1 MKNGSEHMDRVE
13 NEQTSSTQKFKNIE
27 NGMDVRVGSVASCQ
41 QETKVAGQSAGSWKS
56 YPKLF
61 GEGMVS
67 NVSNG
72 KQDDEF
78 VQPMVYCW
86 PELEKIAAFDTS
98 YLNSKAAVVI
108 FSPSRYLGK
117 KDDMMLYI
125 WVGSSFD
132 HDLSQ
137 VHVKRDKDLV
147 DLEQIDWVKVGQY
160 VLTEIG
166 LPENTEIKVLR
177 TLFSCFTYSFL
188 NFCC

>member
-1 MKNGSEHMDRVE
+1 M
-13 NEQTSSTQKFKNIE
+13 
-27 NGMDVRVGSVASCQ
+27 
-41 QETKVAGQSAGSWKS
+41 
-56 YPKLF
+56 
-61 GEGMVS
+61 
-67 NVSNG
+67 
-72 KQDDEF
+72 
-78 VQPMVYCW
+78 
-86 PELEKIAAFDTS
+86 EKIAAFDTS